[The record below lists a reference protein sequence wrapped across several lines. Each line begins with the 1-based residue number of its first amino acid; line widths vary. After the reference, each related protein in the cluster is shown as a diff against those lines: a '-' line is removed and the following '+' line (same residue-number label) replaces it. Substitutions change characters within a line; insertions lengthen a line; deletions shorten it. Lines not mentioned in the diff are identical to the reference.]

1 MQAASPAPMISLKCP
16 GCTARIRAPRQLL
29 GSKRPCPRC
38 KRQLVIE
45 VALPSDAD
53 VHIVVDDRAV
63 YRK

>member
-1 MQAASPAPMISLKCP
+1 MISLKCP